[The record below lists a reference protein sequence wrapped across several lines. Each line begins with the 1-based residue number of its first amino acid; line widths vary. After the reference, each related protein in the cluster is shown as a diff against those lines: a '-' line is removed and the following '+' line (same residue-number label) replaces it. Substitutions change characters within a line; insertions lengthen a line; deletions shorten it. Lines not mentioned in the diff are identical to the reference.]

1 LSIED
6 LELALQLADM
16 ADVVTMESFR
26 RSDLVVD
33 SKPDMTFVSEADRN
47 AEQVLRDHLANVRP
61 DDGILGEEHG
71 TSDGTSGARW
81 VIDPIDG
88 THNYVRSI
96 PVWATLI
103 AVERDGTVEVG
114 VVSAPA
120 LGRRWWA
127 ARGEGAFVTD
137 GQRINVSKVSR
148 LEDAQLS
155 CGWDEVMFE
164 PGYEALSRRCWRT
177 RGFGDFWSVVLV
189 AEGACDIAIE
199 PGYVWDLA
207 PLAVIVEEAGGTFTD
222 MSGEPGIRG
231 GHCVATN
238 GLLHADVLSVL
249 STP

>member
-1 LSIED
+1 MSH
-6 LELALQLADM
+6 LELALELADM
-16 ADVVTMESFR
+16 ADAVTMESFR
-26 RSDLVVD
+26 RRDLVID

-47 AEQVLRDHLANVRP
+47 AEHILRDHLQKVRP

-71 TSDGTSGARW
+71 TIDGTSGVRW
-81 VIDPIDG
+81 VLDPIDG

-103 AVERDGTVEVG
+103 AVEQDGDVVAG

-127 ARGEGAFVTD
+127 GRGEGAFVT
-137 GQRINVSKVSR
+137 GGVRIEVSAVSR

-155 CGWDEVMFE
+155 CGWDEMLFD
-164 PGYEALSRRCWRT
+164 PGYMQLSRACWRT

-189 AEGACDIAIE
+189 AEGACDIAVE

-207 PLAVIVEEAGGTFTD
+207 PLVVIVEEAGGTFTD
-222 MSGEPGIRG
+222 RHGTPGITG

-238 GLLHADVLSVL
+238 GHLHAETLSLL